1 MIQQLGCIQL
11 DNPFPYRDT
20 DKIQDDFYSDFLK
33 LTNDENFLTCD
44 FNTYCMNVAGTLSY
58 VLTGKEKEIPQRQID
73 LLQMTFFEWFPQYK
87 FIEEKI
93 SDYAEFSK
101 EFKSF
106 EEARSL
112 LLQYLFTPNRD

>member
-1 MIQQLGCIQL
+1 
-11 DNPFPYRDT
+11 
-20 DKIQDDFYSDFLK
+20 
-33 LTNDENFLTCD
+33 
-44 FNTYCMNVAGTLSY
+44 MNVAGTLSY